1 MSTEKAGAELLAAL
15 RHHFPD
21 ALQVDAATC
30 IGAVKL
36 IRDGSTTV
44 TLPLNGELPPDHLRQ
59 IVPKG
64 FDVGVGTTRHG
75 DALQMQWT
83 IWPRKRWCSSN
94 GGLLRKTLAVASAL
108 VFLFA
113 ATYLL
118 NFWGETLKNLS
129 AEVVKRFG
137 ANHAMVTYGCLAVVV
152 IVPLLWL
159 YASLS
164 TTKPRSKAD

>member
-1 MSTEKAGAELLAAL
+1 MSTEKAGNELLAAL
-15 RHHFPD
+15 RREFPD

-30 IGAVKL
+30 ISAVKPM
-36 IRDGSTTV
+36 RDGSTTV

-59 IVPKG
+59 TAPKG
-64 FDVGVGTTRHG
+64 FEVGVGTTRHG

-83 IWPRKRWCSSN
+83 ISPRKRWCSN
-94 GGLLRKTLAVASAL
+94 GLLRKMLAVASVL

-118 NFWGETLKNLS
+118 NFWGETLKNMS
-129 AEVVKRFG
+129 AEVVRSFG
-137 ANHAMVTYGCLAVVV
+137 ANHAVVTYGCIAVVV
-152 IVPLLWL
+152 TVPLLWF